1 MVESGSYHFS
11 AAWQRDTASFLHAV
25 KRRGSSLR
33 KVYVLVGK
41 CAGGRGE
48 GRGGE
53 GLGYRERT
61 GKRCGSFETP
71 GVNSNIKV
79 TVRLAR
85 VIAAATESWYPLTVC

>member
-1 MVESGSYHFS
+1 MG
-11 AAWQRDTASFLHAV
+11 
-25 KRRGSSLR
+25 G
-33 KVYVLVGK
+33 

-48 GRGGE
+48 GVGVSHGG
-53 GLGYRERT
+53 GTGVQGER
-61 GKRCGSFETP
+61 RCGSFETP